1 MTVGRRPNGLC
12 GAAILISAKINGF
25 RRSPAQIVKAV
36 HACEETIRKRVN
48 EFKFTNT
55 AMLTRGQLKEI
66 EEKEKDPYQFQLEED
81 HFEAKRELPEITRTS
96 IMK

>member
-1 MTVGRRPNGLC
+1 M
-12 GAAILISAKINGF
+12 
-25 RRSPAQIVKAV
+25 

-66 EEKEKDPYQFQLEED
+66 EAKETDPYEFKYDEQ
-81 HFEAKRELPEITRTS
+81 HFNEKVELP
-96 IMK
+96 